1 MKIGSDDRKKL
12 IAAGSFGVLAVGY
25 LLYTLLGTGSGADA
39 PPPAPATVT
48 VRTSTASQPVT
59 AVVHSAPSNL
69 DPTLHP
75 EGMLLAESLVY
86 SGSGRNIF
94 LSPGAAAQQQLA
106 AVKIPKAIA
115 SPRFIPPTSASS
127 GPPPLPPIELRFFG
141 TATRP
146 DGKRQAFFLRGD
158 DVLIASQGDVV
169 GRRYRVG
176 AITATAAEVTDLTNN
191 NTQRLPMSAQ

>member
-12 IAAGSFGVLAVGY
+12 IAAGTFGVLAVGY
-25 LLYTLLGTGSGADA
+25 LLYTLLGTGSGTDA
-39 PPPAPATVT
+39 PPPAPVAIT
-48 VRTSTASQPVT
+48 VRTPAVSQPASTTVR
-59 AVVHSAPSNL
+59 SAPSNL

-94 LSPGAAAQQQLA
+94 LSPGAAAQQLA
-106 AVKIPKAIA
+106 AVKIPKAMA
-115 SPRFIPPTSASS
+115 SPRYIPPTTASN
-127 GPPPLPPIELRFFG
+127 GTPPLPTIELRFFG
-141 TATRP
+141 TATRA
-146 DGKRQAFFLRGD
+146 DGKRQAFFLRGE

>member
-1 MKIGSDDRKKL
+1 MKIGSEDRNKL

-25 LLYTLLGTGSGADA
+25 LLYTLLGTGGSTDA
-39 PPPAPATVT
+39 PPPPPVVTT
-48 VRTSTASQPVT
+48 VRTPATSQPT
-59 AVVHSAPSNL
+59 PARSTQARL

-94 LSPGAAAQQQLA
+94 LSPGAAAQQQAA
-106 AVKIPKAIA
+106 AVKIPKPIA
-115 SPRFIPPTSASS
+115 SPRYIPPTTANN

-141 TATRP
+141 TSTGR
-146 DGKRQAFFLRGD
+146 DGKRQAFFLRGE

-169 GRRYRVG
+169 ARRYRVG
-176 AITATAAEVTDLTNN
+176 PITASTAEVTDLTIN

>member
-1 MKIGSDDRKKL
+1 MKVGSEDRNKL

-25 LLYTLLGTGSGADA
+25 LLYTLFGGGSTSDA
-39 PPPAPATVT
+39 PPAAPVVT
-48 VRTSTASQPVT
+48 TIRTPSVNRPVAAPVPSQP
-59 AVVHSAPSNL
+59 SRL

-94 LSPGAAAQQQLA
+94 LAPGAAQQQA
-106 AVKIPKAIA
+106 AVKIPKPIA
-115 SPRFIPPTSASS
+115 SPRFVPPTSANT

-141 TATRP
+141 TATRA

-176 AITATAAEVTDLTNN
+176 AIATSSVEVTDLTNN